1 VEAEKMKVPRHY
13 LEPILERL
21 YSFYPHF
28 VETKQL
34 SWDVMKKLPDEEM
47 RAACLYLK
55 DKGLIRQGPKG
66 RWRINASG
74 IDLLEGRF

>member
-1 VEAEKMKVPRHY
+1 MKVSRHY
-13 LEPILERL
+13 FEPILERL

-28 VETKQL
+28 VEMKQL
-34 SWDVMKKLPDEEM
+34 SWDVMKKVPDDEV
-47 RAACLYLK
+47 RGVFFYLK

-66 RWRINASG
+66 MWRINASG

>member
-1 VEAEKMKVPRHY
+1 
-13 LEPILERL
+13 
-21 YSFYPHF
+21 
-28 VETKQL
+28 VETKLL

>member
-1 VEAEKMKVPRHY
+1 MKVSRQH

-21 YSFYPHF
+21 YSFYPRF
-28 VETKQL
+28 VDTNQL
-34 SWDVMKKLPDEEM
+34 SWDVMKKMPDDEV
-47 RAACLYLK
+47 RGVCLYLK

>member
-1 VEAEKMKVPRHY
+1 MKVSRHY

-28 VETKQL
+28 VETKIL
-34 SWDVMKKLPDEEM
+34 SWNVMKKEPDDEM
-47 RAACLYLK
+47 RGVRLYLK

-66 RWRINASG
+66 RWRTNASG
-74 IDLLEGRF
+74 IDLLEERF

>member
-1 VEAEKMKVPRHY
+1 MSRQY

-34 SWDVMKKLPDEEM
+34 SWDVMKKEPDEEM
-47 RAACLYLK
+47 RTTCLYLK

-66 RWRINASG
+66 GWRTNASG